1 MQSIS
6 VKVNDSVQTIAEARV
21 ITKDGQPTIIKANR
35 NANYELINDAT
46 GRGPDHIVTKRVGK
60 DLHVSFEENA
70 EESDLIIENFYD
82 YDKSALIG
90 QAESGQYHYYVPDTG
105 LTQDYVTEL
114 VIGDIEGQALGGQGY
129 PAPWWI
135 GAEEG
140 SRFGIMPWL
149 VGIAGLAGII
159 AAVSD
164 SDDDKGGNT
173 NTAVEVEDNL

>member
-70 EESDLIIENFYD
+70 EESDLIIETSMTMTNQHSS
-82 YDKSALIG
+82 DK
-90 QAESGQYHYYVPDTG
+90 PK
-105 LTQDYVTEL
+105 
-114 VIGDIEGQALGGQGY
+114 
-129 PAPWWI
+129 
-135 GAEEG
+135 
-140 SRFGIMPWL
+140 
-149 VGIAGLAGII
+149 
-159 AAVSD
+159 AV
-164 SDDDKGGNT
+164 NT
-173 NTAVEVEDNL
+173 TTTCQIPVLPKTM